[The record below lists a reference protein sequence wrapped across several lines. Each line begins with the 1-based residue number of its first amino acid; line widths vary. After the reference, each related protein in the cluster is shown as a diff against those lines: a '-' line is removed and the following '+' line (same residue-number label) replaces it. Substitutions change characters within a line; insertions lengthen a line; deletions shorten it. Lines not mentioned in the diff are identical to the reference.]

1 MSQATLSK
9 VESEVGRLQED
20 VNMYKKATTKSAAC
34 AKRAPRAAAPRALP
48 ERPRD
53 DPGGSPSR
61 AGTPRVDDA
70 ARARRLCQYIQE
82 NQNDDP
88 FSAEYSGQP
97 NPFHSSAHRN
107 DICCTVS

>member
-53 DPGGSPSR
+53 GPGACGDAAR
-61 AGTPRVDDA
+61 RRRA